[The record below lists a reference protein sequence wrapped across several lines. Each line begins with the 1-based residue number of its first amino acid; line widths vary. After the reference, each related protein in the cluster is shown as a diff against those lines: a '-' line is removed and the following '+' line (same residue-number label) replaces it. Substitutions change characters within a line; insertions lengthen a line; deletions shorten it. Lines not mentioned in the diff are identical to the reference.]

1 MSLYFLGKN
10 HSCINLV
17 YGITQNEVGNGMNIQ
32 TKSTLAVVMAMAFS
46 SSALASNLLMDARG
60 AGMGNTGV
68 STADY
73 LLAPYYNPA
82 LTAVYRKNDSFG
94 ILLPSIGLRAED
106 KDESLKTIDDLQD
119 SIEQFERAGVGAAT
133 QENVDQLNRYL
144 DQLADD
150 KPLAVTAGIGIA
162 VALPLD
168 AVSLNFFTRGYAE
181 VIAKAN
187 VAAKSGNSV
196 NEVKTRYESSDVDLT
211 AFGYTEV
218 GLAVGKQ
225 VVLGGQTVA
234 LGVTPKVQ
242 QLRTYQDNAS
252 VKSFDL
258 DDYDKSEVKDNAFNL
273 DMGAVWL
280 IDQYRVGIVAKDLFA
295 KDIQTQNRNNTYKLD
310 TQIAVSGSYVSD
322 FFIAAVDLDL
332 TKQRRFNGDNDDTQ
346 FMRFGVEGNAWGW
359 AQLRAGYE
367 VDLQNSLDN
376 SVSVGLGVSPW
387 DVVSLDLA
395 GSYAGDNQFGLSANL
410 AFTF

>member
-1 MSLYFLGKN
+1 
-10 HSCINLV
+10 
-17 YGITQNEVGNGMNIQ
+17 MNIQ

-46 SSALASNLLMDARG
+46 SSAFASNLLMDARG

-133 QENVDQLNRYL
+133 QENVEQLNRYL

>member
-1 MSLYFLGKN
+1 
-10 HSCINLV
+10 
-17 YGITQNEVGNGMNIQ
+17 MNIQ

-46 SSALASNLLMDARG
+46 SSAFASNLLMDARG

-168 AVSLNFFTRGYAE
+168 SVSLNFFTRGYAE

-187 VAAKSGNSV
+187 VAAKSGNSA

-225 VVLGGQTVA
+225 VVLGGQTIA

-346 FMRFGVEGNAWGW
+346 FMRFGVEGNVWGW

>member
-1 MSLYFLGKN
+1 
-10 HSCINLV
+10 
-17 YGITQNEVGNGMNIQ
+17 MNIQ
-32 TKSTLAVVMAMAFS
+32 TKSTLAVVMAIAFS

-133 QENVDQLNRYL
+133 QENADQLNRYL

-168 AVSLNFFTRGYAE
+168 AVSLNFFSRGYAE

-187 VAAKSGNSV
+187 VAAKSGNSA

-346 FMRFGVEGNAWGW
+346 FMRFGVEGNVWGW

-376 SVSVGLGVSPW
+376 SVSVGLGVSSW
-387 DVVSLDLA
+387 DVVSFDLA

>member
-1 MSLYFLGKN
+1 
-10 HSCINLV
+10 
-17 YGITQNEVGNGMNIQ
+17 MNIQ

-46 SSALASNLLMDARG
+46 SSAFASNLLMDARG

-187 VAAKSGNSV
+187 VAAKSGNSA

-346 FMRFGVEGNAWGW
+346 FMRFGVEGNVWGW

>member
-1 MSLYFLGKN
+1 
-10 HSCINLV
+10 
-17 YGITQNEVGNGMNIQ
+17 MNIQ

-46 SSALASNLLMDARG
+46 SSAFASNLLMDARG

-187 VAAKSGNSV
+187 VAAKSGNSA

-258 DDYDKSEVKDNAFNL
+258 DDYDKSEVKDNSFNL

-395 GSYAGDNQFGLSANL
+395 GSYAAITNSGFRRILLLLSKSNL
-410 AFTF
+410 LNK

>member
-1 MSLYFLGKN
+1 
-10 HSCINLV
+10 
-17 YGITQNEVGNGMNIQ
+17 MNIQ

-46 SSALASNLLMDARG
+46 SSAFASNLLMDARG

-187 VAAKSGNSV
+187 VAAKSGNSA

-225 VVLGGQTVA
+225 VVLGGQTIA

>member
-1 MSLYFLGKN
+1 
-10 HSCINLV
+10 
-17 YGITQNEVGNGMNIQ
+17 MNIQ

-187 VAAKSGNSV
+187 VAAKSGNSA

-387 DVVSLDLA
+387 DVVSLDLS

>member
-1 MSLYFLGKN
+1 
-10 HSCINLV
+10 
-17 YGITQNEVGNGMNIQ
+17 MNIQ

-187 VAAKSGNSV
+187 VAAKSGNSA

>member
-1 MSLYFLGKN
+1 
-10 HSCINLV
+10 
-17 YGITQNEVGNGMNIQ
+17 MNIQ

-46 SSALASNLLMDARG
+46 SSAFASNLLMDARG

-168 AVSLNFFTRGYAE
+168 TVSLNFFTRGYAE

>member
-1 MSLYFLGKN
+1 
-10 HSCINLV
+10 
-17 YGITQNEVGNGMNIQ
+17 MNIQ

-46 SSALASNLLMDARG
+46 SSAFASNLLMDARG

-133 QENVDQLNRYL
+133 QENLDQLNRYL

-187 VAAKSGNSV
+187 VAAKSGNSA

>member
-1 MSLYFLGKN
+1 
-10 HSCINLV
+10 
-17 YGITQNEVGNGMNIQ
+17 MNIQ

-46 SSALASNLLMDARG
+46 SSAFASNLLMDARG

-168 AVSLNFFTRGYAE
+168 AVSLNFFTRGYAQ

-187 VAAKSGNSV
+187 VAAKSGNSA

-225 VVLGGQTVA
+225 VVLGGQAVA

>member
-1 MSLYFLGKN
+1 
-10 HSCINLV
+10 
-17 YGITQNEVGNGMNIQ
+17 MNIQ

-46 SSALASNLLMDARG
+46 SSAFASNLLMDARG

-106 KDESLKTIDDLQD
+106 KDESLKMIDDLQD

-187 VAAKSGNSV
+187 VAAKSGNSA

>member
-1 MSLYFLGKN
+1 
-10 HSCINLV
+10 
-17 YGITQNEVGNGMNIQ
+17 MNIQ

-46 SSALASNLLMDARG
+46 SSAFASNLLMDARG

-150 KPLAVTAGIGIA
+150 KPLAVTAGIDIA

-168 AVSLNFFTRGYAE
+168 SVSLNFFTRGYAE

-187 VAAKSGNSV
+187 VAAKSGNSA

-225 VVLGGQTVA
+225 VVLGGQTIA

>member
-1 MSLYFLGKN
+1 
-10 HSCINLV
+10 
-17 YGITQNEVGNGMNIQ
+17 MNIQ
-32 TKSTLAVVMAMAFS
+32 TKSTLAVVMAIAFS

-119 SIEQFERAGVGAAT
+119 SIEQFERAVVGAAT

-168 AVSLNFFTRGYAE
+168 AVSLNFFSRGYAE

-187 VAAKSGNSV
+187 VAEKSGNSA

-346 FMRFGVEGNAWGW
+346 FMRFGVEGNVWGW

-387 DVVSLDLA
+387 DVVSFDLA

>member
-1 MSLYFLGKN
+1 
-10 HSCINLV
+10 
-17 YGITQNEVGNGMNIQ
+17 MNIQ

-46 SSALASNLLMDARG
+46 SSAFASNLLMDARG

-150 KPLAVTAGIGIA
+150 KPLTVTAGIGIA

-187 VAAKSGNSV
+187 VAAKSGNSA

>member
-1 MSLYFLGKN
+1 
-10 HSCINLV
+10 
-17 YGITQNEVGNGMNIQ
+17 MNIQ
-32 TKSTLAVVMAMAFS
+32 TKSTLAVVMAIAFS

-133 QENVDQLNRYL
+133 QENADQLNRYL

-168 AVSLNFFTRGYAE
+168 AVSLNFFSRGYAE

-187 VAAKSGNSV
+187 VAEKSGNSA

-295 KDIQTQNRNNTYKLD
+295 KDIQTLNRNNTYKLD

-346 FMRFGVEGNAWGW
+346 FMRFGVEGNVWGW

>member
-1 MSLYFLGKN
+1 
-10 HSCINLV
+10 
-17 YGITQNEVGNGMNIQ
+17 MNIQ

-46 SSALASNLLMDARG
+46 SSAFASNLLMDARG

-187 VAAKSGNSV
+187 VDAKSGNSA

-211 AFGYTEV
+211 TFGYTEV

>member
-1 MSLYFLGKN
+1 
-10 HSCINLV
+10 
-17 YGITQNEVGNGMNIQ
+17 MNIQ
-32 TKSTLAVVMAMAFS
+32 IKSSLAVVISMAFS
-46 SSALASNLLMDARG
+46 SSAFASNLLMDARG

-187 VAAKSGNSV
+187 VAAKSGNSA

>member
-1 MSLYFLGKN
+1 
-10 HSCINLV
+10 
-17 YGITQNEVGNGMNIQ
+17 MNIQ

-46 SSALASNLLMDARG
+46 SSAFASNLLMDARG

-187 VAAKSGNSV
+187 VAAKSDNSA

>member
-1 MSLYFLGKN
+1 
-10 HSCINLV
+10 
-17 YGITQNEVGNGMNIQ
+17 MNIQ
-32 TKSTLAVVMAMAFS
+32 TKSTLAVVMAIAFS

-133 QENVDQLNRYL
+133 QENADQLNRYL

-168 AVSLNFFTRGYAE
+168 AVSLNFFSRGYAE

-187 VAAKSGNSV
+187 VAEKSGNSA

-295 KDIQTQNRNNTYKLD
+295 KDIQTLNRNNTYKLD

-346 FMRFGVEGNAWGW
+346 FMRFGVEGNVWGW

-387 DVVSLDLA
+387 DVVSFDLA
-395 GSYAGDNQFGLSANL
+395 GSYACDNQFGLSANL

>member
-1 MSLYFLGKN
+1 
-10 HSCINLV
+10 
-17 YGITQNEVGNGMNIQ
+17 MNIQ

-187 VAAKSGNSV
+187 VAAKSGNSA

-346 FMRFGVEGNAWGW
+346 FMRFGVEGNVWGW

-367 VDLQNSLDN
+367 VNLQNSLDN

>member
-1 MSLYFLGKN
+1 
-10 HSCINLV
+10 
-17 YGITQNEVGNGMNIQ
+17 MNIQ
-32 TKSTLAVVMAMAFS
+32 TKSTLAVVMAIAFS

-133 QENVDQLNRYL
+133 QENADQLNRYL

-168 AVSLNFFTRGYAE
+168 AVSLNFFSRGYAE

-187 VAAKSGNSV
+187 VAEKSGNSA

-242 QLRTYQDNAS
+242 QLRIYQDNAS

-295 KDIQTQNRNNTYKLD
+295 KDIQTLNRNNTYKLD

-346 FMRFGVEGNAWGW
+346 FMRFGVEGNVWGW

-387 DVVSLDLA
+387 DVVSFDLA

>member
-1 MSLYFLGKN
+1 
-10 HSCINLV
+10 
-17 YGITQNEVGNGMNIQ
+17 MNIQ

-168 AVSLNFFTRGYAE
+168 TVSLNFFTRGYAE

-187 VAAKSGNSV
+187 VAAKSGNSA

-234 LGVTPKVQ
+234 LGLTPKVQ

>member
-1 MSLYFLGKN
+1 
-10 HSCINLV
+10 
-17 YGITQNEVGNGMNIQ
+17 MNIQ
-32 TKSTLAVVMAMAFS
+32 TKSTLAVVMAIAFS

-133 QENVDQLNRYL
+133 QENADQLNRYL

-168 AVSLNFFTRGYAE
+168 AVSLNFFSRGYAE

-187 VAAKSGNSV
+187 VAEKSGNSA

-295 KDIQTQNRNNTYKLD
+295 KDIQTLNRNNTYKLD

-346 FMRFGVEGNAWGW
+346 FMRFGVEGNVWGW
-359 AQLRAGYE
+359 AQLRASYE

-387 DVVSLDLA
+387 DVVSFDLA

>member
-1 MSLYFLGKN
+1 
-10 HSCINLV
+10 
-17 YGITQNEVGNGMNIQ
+17 MNIQ

-187 VAAKSGNSV
+187 VAAKSGNSA
-196 NEVKTRYESSDVDLT
+196 NEVKIRYESSDVDLT

-346 FMRFGVEGNAWGW
+346 FMRFGVEGNVWGW

-376 SVSVGLGVSPW
+376 SVSVGLGVGPW
-387 DVVSLDLA
+387 DVVSFDLA

>member
-1 MSLYFLGKN
+1 
-10 HSCINLV
+10 
-17 YGITQNEVGNGMNIQ
+17 MNIQ

-46 SSALASNLLMDARG
+46 SSAFASNLLMDARG

-168 AVSLNFFTRGYAE
+168 SVSLNFFTRGYAE

-187 VAAKSGNSV
+187 VAAKSGNSA

-225 VVLGGQTVA
+225 VVLGGQTIA

-310 TQIAVSGSYVSD
+310 TQIVVSGSYVSD

-346 FMRFGVEGNAWGW
+346 FMRFGVEGNAWGG

>member
-1 MSLYFLGKN
+1 
-10 HSCINLV
+10 
-17 YGITQNEVGNGMNIQ
+17 MNIQ

-46 SSALASNLLMDARG
+46 SSAFASNLLMDARG

-82 LTAVYRKNDSFG
+82 LTAVYRKNDPFG

-168 AVSLNFFTRGYAE
+168 SVSLNFFTRGYAE

-187 VAAKSGNSV
+187 VAAKSGNSA

>member
-1 MSLYFLGKN
+1 
-10 HSCINLV
+10 
-17 YGITQNEVGNGMNIQ
+17 MNIQ

-46 SSALASNLLMDARG
+46 SSAFASNLLMDARG

-187 VAAKSGNSV
+187 VAAKSGNSA

-225 VVLGGQTVA
+225 VVLGGRTVA

>member
-1 MSLYFLGKN
+1 
-10 HSCINLV
+10 
-17 YGITQNEVGNGMNIQ
+17 MNIQ
-32 TKSTLAVVMAMAFS
+32 TKSTLAVVIAMAFS

-168 AVSLNFFTRGYAE
+168 AVSLNFFSRGYAE

-187 VAAKSGNSV
+187 VAEKSGNSA

-346 FMRFGVEGNAWGW
+346 FMRFGVEGNVWGW

-387 DVVSLDLA
+387 DVVSFDLA

>member
-1 MSLYFLGKN
+1 
-10 HSCINLV
+10 
-17 YGITQNEVGNGMNIQ
+17 MNIQ

-46 SSALASNLLMDARG
+46 SSAFASNLLMDARG

-187 VAAKSGNSV
+187 VAAKSGNSA

-225 VVLGGQTVA
+225 VVLGGHTVA

>member
-1 MSLYFLGKN
+1 
-10 HSCINLV
+10 
-17 YGITQNEVGNGMNIQ
+17 MNIQ

-46 SSALASNLLMDARG
+46 SSAFASNLLMDARG

-168 AVSLNFFTRGYAE
+168 SVSLNFFTRGYAE

-187 VAAKSGNSV
+187 VAAKSGNSA

-225 VVLGGQTVA
+225 VVLGGQTIA

-310 TQIAVSGSYVSD
+310 TQIVVSGSYVSD

>member
-1 MSLYFLGKN
+1 
-10 HSCINLV
+10 
-17 YGITQNEVGNGMNIQ
+17 MNIQ
-32 TKSTLAVVMAMAFS
+32 TKSTLAVVMAMTFS
-46 SSALASNLLMDARG
+46 SSAFASNLLMDARG

-168 AVSLNFFTRGYAE
+168 SVSLNFFTRGYAE

-187 VAAKSGNSV
+187 VAAKSGNSANDV
-196 NEVKTRYESSDVDLT
+196 QTRYENSDVDLT
-211 AFGYTEV
+211 AFSYTEV
-218 GLAVGKQ
+218 GLAMGKQ
-225 VVLGGQTVA
+225 VILGGQTVA

-346 FMRFGVEGNAWGW
+346 FMRFGIEGNAWGW

-367 VDLQNSLDN
+367 IDLQNSLDN

>member
-1 MSLYFLGKN
+1 
-10 HSCINLV
+10 
-17 YGITQNEVGNGMNIQ
+17 MNIQ

-46 SSALASNLLMDARG
+46 SSAFASNLLMDARG

-187 VAAKSGNSV
+187 VAAKSGNSA

-258 DDYDKSEVKDNAFNL
+258 DDYDKNEVKDNAFNL

>member
-1 MSLYFLGKN
+1 
-10 HSCINLV
+10 
-17 YGITQNEVGNGMNIQ
+17 MNIQ
-32 TKSTLAVVMAMAFS
+32 TKSTLAVVMVMAFS
-46 SSALASNLLMDARG
+46 SSAFASNLLMDARG

-119 SIEQFERAGVGAAT
+119 SIEQFERAGAGAAT

-187 VAAKSGNSV
+187 VAAKSGNSA

>member
-1 MSLYFLGKN
+1 
-10 HSCINLV
+10 
-17 YGITQNEVGNGMNIQ
+17 MNIQ
-32 TKSTLAVVMAMAFS
+32 IKSTLAVVMSMAFS

-119 SIEQFERAGVGAAT
+119 TIEQFERAGVGVAT

-168 AVSLNFFTRGYAE
+168 AVSLNFFSRGYAE

-187 VAAKSGNSV
+187 VAAKSGNSA

-346 FMRFGVEGNAWGW
+346 FMRFGVEGNVWGW

-387 DVVSLDLA
+387 DVVSFGLA

>member
-1 MSLYFLGKN
+1 
-10 HSCINLV
+10 
-17 YGITQNEVGNGMNIQ
+17 MNIQ

-46 SSALASNLLMDARG
+46 SSAFASNLLMDARG

-94 ILLPSIGLRAED
+94 ILLPSIELRAED

-187 VAAKSGNSV
+187 VAAKSGNSA

>member
-1 MSLYFLGKN
+1 
-10 HSCINLV
+10 
-17 YGITQNEVGNGMNIQ
+17 MNIQ

-46 SSALASNLLMDARG
+46 SSAFASNLLMDARG

-187 VAAKSGNSV
+187 VAAKSGNSA
-196 NEVKTRYESSDVDLT
+196 NQVKTRYESSDVDLT

>member
-1 MSLYFLGKN
+1 
-10 HSCINLV
+10 
-17 YGITQNEVGNGMNIQ
+17 MNIQ

-46 SSALASNLLMDARG
+46 SSAFASNLLMDARG

-187 VAAKSGNSV
+187 VAAKSGNSA

-346 FMRFGVEGNAWGW
+346 FMRFGVEGNVWGW

-376 SVSVGLGVSPW
+376 SVSVGFGVSPW
-387 DVVSLDLA
+387 DVVSFDLA